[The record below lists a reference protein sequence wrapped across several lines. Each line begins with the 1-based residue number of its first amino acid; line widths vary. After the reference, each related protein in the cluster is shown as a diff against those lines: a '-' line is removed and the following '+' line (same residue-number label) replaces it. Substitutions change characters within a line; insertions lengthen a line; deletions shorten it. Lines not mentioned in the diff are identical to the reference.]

1 MPLGFGPFSFLDPLD
16 PFVPSLYS
24 PSPGPAGSPD
34 MQQAAL
40 APPWAS
46 HAPKSLPVPRSSLG
60 FARTPISK
68 TPLGQ
73 ASPQMLQLPAPLG
86 CGSSASGEK
95 AWMSKDA
102 QTSPLAQML
111 HPGIRRVEIPQQ
123 VRRCPPAALDAQV
136 GRWLIQGQS
145 RGGYLRLTPSRA
157 APDKPA
163 ECSLLCR
170 LQQQKQPQQQ
180 QQQQQQQHQ
189 QQQQQQQA
197 CHQQQ
202 ASRMLSA
209 TSFTFASQQLSQRE
223 TKPGEFVSFR

>member
-1 MPLGFGPFSFLDPLD
+1 MAQAAAYMRPAQILVLMPLGFGPFSFLDPLD

-24 PSPGPAGSPD
+24 PSPGPAASPD

-40 APPWAS
+40 APPWAA

-136 GRWLIQGQS
+136 GRWLIQGQG
-145 RGGYLRLTPSRA
+145 RGGYLRLKPPRA
-157 APDKPA
+157 AP
-163 ECSLLCR
+163 R
-170 LQQQKQPQQQ
+170 
-180 QQQQQQQHQ
+180 
-189 QQQQQQQA
+189 
-197 CHQQQ
+197 Q